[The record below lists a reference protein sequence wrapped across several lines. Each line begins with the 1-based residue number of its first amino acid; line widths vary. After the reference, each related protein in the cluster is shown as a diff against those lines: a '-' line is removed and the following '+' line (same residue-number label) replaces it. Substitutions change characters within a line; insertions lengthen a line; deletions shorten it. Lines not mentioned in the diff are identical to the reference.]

1 MFRTETHRVEADLRE
16 WTSRDATVA
25 ASAVA
30 IQDSGRLLAG
40 METQTRAGLDQEV
53 KRTRDQRAQM
63 EGSVMGAKL
72 QAKQVEERMMGIE
85 EFAQVKELEKT
96 ASRGRLELEEKR
108 RQRGRAGSR
117 GALLR
122 NDGNQWDLFKKVVLD
137 TAKAWKGKELATKAV
152 KEEGEALN
160 ELTRR
165 VAMMREAAEAA
176 RQEQVWRR
184 TEQDEMRR
192 RTEQD
197 EMRRR
202 TEQEE
207 MRRRTEQEG
216 WARLDKVSSEVGRME
231 KMLGCRTIN
240 QGGDIVGE
248 RGATETSCVERSFG
262 EGNVKESTRGG
273 IQRKEGST
281 LLEPTVGSDC
291 SQVQLGDMGASEH
304 GFFSSSTSSLSSY
317 IPPTPRRLGL
327 QLSLSTSLLKR
338 SPTTSNQ
345 VAQEPPRRSV
355 QPDAS
360 QISAVVA
367 PHVQADWSAQQR
379 QSL

>member
-1 MFRTETHRVEADLRE
+1 MFRRETQRVEADLRE
-16 WTSRDATVA
+16 WKARDATVA
-25 ASAVA
+25 ASALA

-40 METQTRAGLDQEV
+40 METQTRAGLDQEI
-53 KRTRDQRAQM
+53 KRTRDQRGQM
-63 EGSVMGAKL
+63 EGTVMGAKL
-72 QAKQVEERMMGIE
+72 QARQVEERMMGIE

-96 ASRGRLELEEKR
+96 VSRGRHELEEKR

-202 TEQEE
+202 TEQE
-207 MRRRTEQEG
+207 G

-231 KMLGCRTIN
+231 KVLGCRTIN

-304 GFFSSSTSSLSSY
+304 GFFSS
-317 IPPTPRRLGL
+317 
-327 QLSLSTSLLKR
+327 
-338 SPTTSNQ
+338 
-345 VAQEPPRRSV
+345 
-355 QPDAS
+355 
-360 QISAVVA
+360 
-367 PHVQADWSAQQR
+367 
-379 QSL
+379 